1 MTLQLLGDPVD
12 GYSVTVVD
20 GKHRLQYSPDPQ
32 GRVELELPGR
42 PQRTYALVLG
52 VVPVWSS
59 GPVLVEIYDG
69 SRRIRRLTQQQLL
82 ELPRDDA
89 GRVPVRLP

>member
-1 MTLQLLGDPVD
+1 MTLQLLGDPAD